1 MLGATSGNT
10 SAIAAAV
17 LKTFRLIISN
27 SNFLGMAHNHFRGWT
42 FSYPR
47 TDRAPKEPVAPELY
61 AK

>member
-17 LKTFRLIISN
+17 LKTFRLIISELH
-27 SNFLGMAHNHFRGWT
+27 FRVWGLNHFERWT
-42 FSYPR
+42 FPDPR
-47 TDRAPKEPVAPELY
+47 TDRAYAEPVPPELY